1 MLVNEQILTE
11 YFLKWCDLNFGYK
24 LTLPKFKFT
33 NNFKYVARFECNVDS
48 NNDISD
54 ETIFFSRQYDYTDHD
69 LDNLMVH
76 EMIHYYLC
84 KIVSFGERNLTEQE
98 IEDYHLSTLKMTY
111 DEAMAEYDLRRDS
124 KLGKLIAN
132 REMPVFK
139 KAGEI
144 LGNK

>member
-11 YFLKWCDLNFGYK
+11 YFLKWRDLYFGYK

-84 KIVSFGERNLTEQE
+84 KIKVDMKCSHDQCFLN
-98 IEDYHLSTLKMTY
+98 
-111 DEAMAEYDLRRDS
+111 MA
-124 KLGKLIAN
+124 KLINEKFHLNVSAYVYGLKF
-132 REMPVFK
+132 RPDYSRIRWFFSFLEP
-139 KAGEI
+139 
-144 LGNK
+144 LL